1 VFDEVKETKVAII
14 DNFGANCPMRSSLT
28 YLAFLT
34 LGVLLGVFG
43 FGFIRSSEGQSV
55 LGVSLGLLAGLG
67 LGSGLLAVFVRLW
80 ITRQAETWGSGRAAD
95 MYSDIIRAA
104 EKPSELPTLL
114 NSNRDRV
121 ANLGRLVLG
130 FLLANQSIAYAAM
143 ALGGLVSIATL
154 LTAYI
159 QIERMEQQNALIKT
173 QNILA
178 EASRRASLNFEM
190 TAILDQIVGLHD
202 EPNEEIR
209 EIRDRLLIAR
219 IAAFSRALKP
229 YRILDE
235 RGNLSRPLSPERG
248 QLLIALEAAGLR
260 VQGVIDAGAVFSDA
274 DLEGAK
280 IELTGEWSETNERR
294 KGSSVLALNGASLI
308 NALLIIEDIQHIDLE
323 RSDLRNAGIFIKNV
337 ESINFREATLPE
349 ANRFS
354 KSVPEMNTSIAEWD
368 FLNARP
374 KDKYWLRD
382 LVYFRTTH
390 GDLARD
396 PSITANPN
404 VVEMSFP
411 LKTGPLNWPRER
423 DWTWRGSDTQ
433 TKTC

>member
-308 NALLIIEDIQHIDLE
+308 NALLIIEDICLAPSA
-323 RSDLRNAGIFIKNV
+323 R
-337 ESINFREATLPE
+337 AT
-349 ANRFS
+349 
-354 KSVPEMNTSIAEWD
+354 D
-368 FLNARP
+368 
-374 KDKYWLRD
+374 
-382 LVYFRTTH
+382 
-390 GDLARD
+390 
-396 PSITANPN
+396 
-404 VVEMSFP
+404 
-411 LKTGPLNWPRER
+411 
-423 DWTWRGSDTQ
+423 
-433 TKTC
+433 